1 MREESC
7 GHIMLSVAQAGARA
21 CEKLVQAYRTE
32 LEHFHIRQATSANIV
47 FVIETML

>member
-1 MREESC
+1 
-7 GHIMLSVAQAGARA
+7 MLSAAQTGDHA
-21 CEKLVQAYRTE
+21 CEKLVQAFRTE